1 MTTTANMPTASR
13 IPSDTFSIG
22 DNITV
27 AGRSKHRGRTATVR
41 KVGSRRLTV
50 SFHDGNRGTYV
61 DYTDA
66 RITASTAPIVVVE
79 DDISDLAS
87 ILEQLAITTATA
99 IKTGEPGQRQTLLRD
114 FSLSL
119 ERHFGSA
126 HHNSEGH

>member
-13 IPSDTFSIG
+13 VPSDTFSIG
-22 DNITV
+22 NNITV
-27 AGRSKHRGRTATVR
+27 AGPSKHRGRTATVR

-61 DYTDA
+61 DFADA
-66 RITASTAPIVVVE
+66 RITASTAPVVVV
-79 DDISDLAS
+79 DDEISDLAS

-99 IKTGEPGQRQTLLRD
+99 INTGEPGQRQTLLRD

-119 ERHFGSA
+119 ERHFGNT
-126 HHNSEGH
+126 HHTNDGH